1 MHEGNKI
8 LCHYPAGKIFV
19 FFPTPT
25 AGGKMVFARRRRKNL
40 GFFLRFLGDF
50 STFTKDLDTPPVG
63 GGPGSG
69 VTVNKLR
76 FQYGFGK

>member
-25 AGGKMVFARRRRKNL
+25 AGGKMVFARRRRKIL
-40 GFFLRFLGDF
+40 GFFLAILGDF
-50 STFTKDLDTPPVG
+50 STFTKDLDPPPVG
-63 GGPGSG
+63 GGPRVGG
-69 VTVNKLR
+69 
-76 FQYGFGK
+76 YGK